1 MTEWYYSD
9 AQRRQHGPV
18 NADTLAALHAAGT
31 LSPDS
36 LVWREGLSEWRP
48 WREMIAEVMS
58 AAPLAA
64 PQEPALPAPDAL
76 AELAPTAA
84 RRDPWLADP
93 QSDPLSAPL
102 ADVSP
107 YAPPTARVEEDQG
120 AVIRGGKVVY
130 AGFWKRFA
138 AYCIDYVVVVA
149 LTYAIM
155 IPVALIGA
163 IGIGATASG
172 DNPVASGV
180 GIALLGFGYLLSF
193 LLPLLYFVWMHSSRH
208 QATLGKLAVGIKV
221 VRTDGTRIGF
231 WRAFGRIFATILST
245 LILFIGW
252 LMAGFTQQ
260 KQALHDMV
268 CDTLVVDKWA
278 FTEHPEW
285 QQEGLGTVTIV
296 ILVLAGLAVFGFLAM
311 FAVIGAIAGSGLN

>member
-9 AQRRQHGPV
+9 AERRQQGPV
-18 NADTLAALHAAGT
+18 NADALAALHADGT
-31 LSPDS
+31 LRPDS

-48 WREMIAEVMS
+48 WREMIAEVVATATPV
-58 AAPLAA
+58 AAPEPVFAA
-64 PQEPALPAPDAL
+64 AAVADPAPSVAGERL
-76 AELAPTAA
+76 E
-84 RRDPWLADP
+84 PWLA
-93 QSDPLSAPL
+93 SPL
-102 ADVSP
+102 ADASP
-107 YAPPTARVEEDQG
+107 YAPPMARVEEDQG
-120 AVIRGGKVVY
+120 TVVRGGKVVY

-138 AYCIDYVVVVA
+138 AYCIDYVVVTA
-149 LTYAIM
+149 ITYAVM

-163 IGIGATASG
+163 IGMGASAGG

-180 GIALLGFGYLLSF
+180 GVALIGLGYLVAILM
-193 LLPLLYFVWMHSSRH
+193 PLLYFVWMHSSRH
-208 QATLGKLAVGIKV
+208 QATLGKLAVGVKV
-221 VRTDGTRIGF
+221 VRADGTRISF
-231 WRAFGRIFATILST
+231 WRSFGRILATILST

-252 LMAGFTQQ
+252 LMAGFTER

-296 ILVLAGLAVFGFLAM
+296 ILVLVGLAVFGMFAM
-311 FAVIGAIAGSGLN
+311 FAVVGAIAGAGLN

>member
-9 AQRRQHGPV
+9 AQRQQHGPV
-18 NADTLAALHAAGT
+18 NADTLAALHAGGT
-31 LSPDS
+31 LTPDS

-48 WREMIAEVMS
+48 WREMIAEVVSGTAPTVAPERALPTFDTPTASTDGRSEPWLSMS
-58 AAPLAA
+58 TAEPLSPLAEA
-64 PQEPALPAPDAL
+64 
-76 AELAPTAA
+76 
-84 RRDPWLADP
+84 
-93 QSDPLSAPL
+93 
-102 ADVSP
+102 SP
-107 YAPPTARVEEDQG
+107 YAPPTARVEEDQA
-120 AVIRGGKVVY
+120 AVVRGGKVVY

-138 AYCIDYVVVVA
+138 AYCIDYVVVTA
-149 LTYAIM
+149 ITYAVM
-155 IPVALIGA
+155 IPVALVGA
-163 IGIGATASG
+163 IGIGASASG

-180 GIALLGFGYLLSF
+180 GIALVGLGYLVAILM
-193 LLPLLYFVWMHSSRH
+193 PLLYFVWMHASRH

-221 VRTDGTRIGF
+221 VRTDGTRISF
-231 WRAFGRIFATILST
+231 WRAVGRIFATILST

-285 QQEGLGTVTIV
+285 QQEGLGTVTVV

>member
-9 AQRRQHGPV
+9 AQRQQHGPV
-18 NADTLAALHAAGT
+18 NADALAALHAAGT
-31 LSPDS
+31 LTPDS

-48 WREMIAEVMS
+48 WREMIAEVIS
-58 AAPLAA
+58 AAAPTAA
-64 PQEPALPAPDAL
+64 QEPALPSLDAPVAPADGRSEPWLSMPAAEPLSPL
-76 AELAPTAA
+76 AEA
-84 RRDPWLADP
+84 
-93 QSDPLSAPL
+93 
-102 ADVSP
+102 SP
-107 YAPPTARVEEDQG
+107 YAPPTARVEEDA
-120 AVIRGGKVVY
+120 AVVVRGGKVVY

-138 AYCIDYVVVVA
+138 AYCIDYVVVTA
-149 LTYAIM
+149 ITYAVM
-155 IPVALIGA
+155 IPVAVIGA
-163 IGIGATASG
+163 IGIGASASG

-180 GIALLGFGYLLSF
+180 GIALVGLGYLIAILM
-193 LLPLLYFVWMHSSRH
+193 PLLYFVWMHASRH
-208 QATLGKLAVGIKV
+208 QATLGKLAVGVKV
-221 VRTDGTRIGF
+221 VRTDGTRISF
-231 WRAFGRIFATILST
+231 WRAFGRILATILST

-285 QQEGLGTVTIV
+285 QQEGLGTVTVV

>member
-1 MTEWYYSD
+1 
-9 AQRRQHGPV
+9 
-18 NADTLAALHAAGT
+18 
-31 LSPDS
+31 
-36 LVWREGLSEWRP
+36 
-48 WREMIAEVMS
+48 
-58 AAPLAA
+58 
-64 PQEPALPAPDAL
+64 
-76 AELAPTAA
+76 
-84 RRDPWLADP
+84 
-93 QSDPLSAPL
+93 
-102 ADVSP
+102 
-107 YAPPTARVEEDQG
+107 
-120 AVIRGGKVVY
+120 VVY

-138 AYCIDYVVVVA
+138 AYCIDYVVVTA
-149 LTYAIM
+149 ITYAVM

-163 IGIGATASG
+163 IGIGATASA

-180 GIALLGFGYLLSF
+180 GIALVGLGYLLAV
-193 LLPLLYFVWMHSSRH
+193 LLPLMYFVWMHSSRH

>member
-1 MTEWYYSD
+1 MSGTATTATRDPMLSSFD
-9 AQRRQHGPV
+9 APTV
-18 NADTLAALHAAGT
+18 PADGRSEPWLSMPAAEPL
-31 LSPDS
+31 
-36 LVWREGLSEWRP
+36 
-48 WREMIAEVMS
+48 
-58 AAPLAA
+58 APLAEA
-64 PQEPALPAPDAL
+64 
-76 AELAPTAA
+76 
-84 RRDPWLADP
+84 
-93 QSDPLSAPL
+93 
-102 ADVSP
+102 SP
-107 YAPPTARVEEDQG
+107 YAPPTARVEEDQA
-120 AVIRGGKVVY
+120 AVVRGGKVVY

-138 AYCIDYVVVVA
+138 AYCIDYVVVTA
-149 LTYAIM
+149 ITYAVM
-155 IPVALIGA
+155 IPVAVIGA
-163 IGIGATASG
+163 IGIGASASG

-180 GIALLGFGYLLSF
+180 GIALVGLGYLIAI

-252 LMAGFTQQ
+252 LMAGFTER